1 MTWRVD
7 TQARTGLSGCVGVQR
22 CTAVEG
28 CADAS
33 RFVNNE
39 NTRVCQDVQV
49 CVWGTLV
56 CEDARLD
63 HAVAL
68 YEVAGMI

>member
-1 MTWRVD
+1 MWPVD
-7 TQARTGLSGCVGVQR
+7 PQACTGLSGCVGVQR

-28 CADAS
+28 CASTS

-39 NTRVCQDVQV
+39 NTRVCRDVQV
-49 CVWGTLV
+49 C
-56 CEDARLD
+56 ARLD